1 MSNIN
6 KLKQI
11 IWEFTDPIHTKLNI
25 QRNQLLQNTI
35 SLKTDFFMSNSLS
48 FNFDSSLIFLIFQFD
63 VTESGNFESSLCEQY
78 VHQKLESG
86 LKRLWHDAQTR
97 VSALFMSAEL
107 THFKFDEF
115 LQLLAIVHRY
125 LFCAQF
131 IILTIDLACHISNYI
146 IRLWNASHVCWL
158 LRMIIISP
166 GQW

>member
-1 MSNIN
+1 MLFFFI
-6 KLKQI
+6 L
-11 IWEFTDPIHTKLNI
+11 
-25 QRNQLLQNTI
+25 TI
-35 SLKTDFFMSNSLS
+35 SLYSSFDF
-48 FNFDSSLIFLIFQFD
+48 SLIIIIFLFD

-125 LFCAQF
+125 LCCAQF
-131 IILTIDLACHISNYI
+131 IIVTIDLASHISNHNYYKTVERQPCVLAPQDYPVI
-146 IRLWNASHVCWL
+146 CYQPIVGTV
-158 LRMIIISP
+158 SP
-166 GQW
+166 CG